1 MADDKAPSQAGWTE
15 AERAAYDRYLKAA
28 HGMQAGV
35 GFKRDKGDQS
45 PKHLRVG
52 VNTALVQ
59 QAALVELLIDK
70 GLFSRLEYF
79 TKLAECMERE
89 RDSYAEEISAEAGGA
104 KVTLV

>member
-1 MADDKAPSQAGWTE
+1 MPDNKPPSQTEWTE
-15 AERAAYDRYLKAA
+15 DEKAAWQRYLEAS
-28 HGMQAGV
+28 HGMMAGV
-35 GFKRDKGDQS
+35 EFKRDKNDQT

-52 VNTALVQ
+52 VNTALVT

-70 GLFSRLEYF
+70 GLFTRLEYF

-89 RDSYAEEISAEAGGA
+89 RDSYAEEIQAETGA